1 MACTASPAASREA
14 ARRRVGAPGRAVD
27 AAPGAVP
34 DLAGR
39 RPRGGFAAWRAAFDD
54 WRRERAAWAAAGG
67 VWPGGEDQR
76 ELAEALETPD
86 EAFPA
91 SVRANVHAR
100 VPDGLAGGSASNV
113 LPVPGSMPTV

>member
-1 MACTASPAASREA
+1 MRPRVDVSAPPVELLTPPPAPYPIWPGVDPAAALR
-14 ARRRVGAPGRAVD
+14 
-27 AAPGAVP
+27 
-34 DLAGR
+34 
-39 RPRGGFAAWRAAFDD
+39 AWRAAFDD